1 LHRGDLA
8 RTAAAAAL
16 AVCVSVAGCSSGPP
30 TTNGYKPGTELG
42 MTQAQAEAILGKPK
56 QQSPFVLGS
65 LKAYV
70 VTYAFGQLLLEN
82 GKIVAITI
90 ADDPTYVG
98 PLGIKLGMPEDGVKA
113 AFAAHK
119 QKRTGHK
126 DAYDDV
132 VGTIDT
138 RTRDLYDETD
148 SLMIEM
154 AAANPND
161 PLAPFNVI
169 SITQA
174 DRAGFALLT
183 AITKAKMGGN
193 YPDQHVFNFI
203 SEPWKT

>member
-1 LHRGDLA
+1 
-8 RTAAAAAL
+8 
-16 AVCVSVAGCSSGPP
+16 
-30 TTNGYKPGTELG
+30 

-56 QQSPFVLGS
+56 QQAPFDLGN

-70 VTYAFGQLLLEN
+70 MTYAFGQLLLEN
-82 GKIVAITI
+82 GEIVAITI
-90 ADDPTYVG
+90 VDDPTYAG
-98 PLGIKLGMPEDGVKA
+98 PLGIKLGMPEDEVKA

-119 QKRTGHK
+119 EKRTGHK
-126 DAYDDV
+126 DGYDDV

-148 SLMIEM
+148 GLMIEM
-154 AAANPND
+154 AAANAND
-161 PLAPFNVI
+161 PLAPFHVI

-174 DRAGFALLT
+174 DSAGFALLT

>member
-1 LHRGDLA
+1 
-8 RTAAAAAL
+8 
-16 AVCVSVAGCSSGPP
+16 
-30 TTNGYKPGTELG
+30 
-42 MTQAQAEAILGKPK
+42 MTQEQAEAILGKPK
-56 QQSPFVLGS
+56 QQSPFVLGP

-70 VTYAFGQLLLEN
+70 LTYAFGQLLLED
-82 GKIVAITI
+82 GKVVAITV

-132 VGTIDT
+132 VGTTDT

-148 SLMIEM
+148 DLMIEM

-174 DRAGFALLT
+174 NSAGFALLT